1 MAMNTCS
8 TCKWW
13 SPLGSNGECHGA
25 PPSMYGLEGTNNSFP
40 LTTDDD
46 FCGQHTSVSNPEM
59 EKDWT
64 EINKEIN
71 ENWMDQGGL
80 ARCQLKL
87 KAFQEKWK

>member
-1 MAMNTCS
+1 
-8 TCKWW
+8 
-13 SPLGSNGECHGA
+13 
-25 PPSMYGLEGTNNSFP
+25 MYGLEGTNNSFP